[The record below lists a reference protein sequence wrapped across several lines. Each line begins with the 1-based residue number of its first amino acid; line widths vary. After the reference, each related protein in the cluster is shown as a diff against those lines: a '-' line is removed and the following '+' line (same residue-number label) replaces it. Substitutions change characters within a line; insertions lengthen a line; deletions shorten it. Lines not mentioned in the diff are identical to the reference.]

1 MSYALYNTTYFD
13 AIDKLYYNI
22 ITINSMPM
30 GPLNQLVVPFKNN
43 KVSAYSVNDHQ
54 PKCGL
59 GFKSPR
65 NKMMRVDELPEL
77 FAFLFANGYS
87 VDTALTTMI
96 LETNVTNRLI
106 AYIHI
111 KN

>member
-1 MSYALYNTTYFD
+1 MSYALSNTTYFD

-22 ITINSMPM
+22 ITINCKPV
-30 GPLNQLVVPFKNN
+30 GPLAQLVVPFKNN
-43 KVSAYSVNDHQ
+43 KISAYSINEQ
-54 PKCGL
+54 PCCGF

-65 NKMMRVDELPEL
+65 NKLMRLDELPEL
-77 FAFLFANGYS
+77 FAFLFANGYT

-96 LETNVTNRLI
+96 LETNVSNRLI
-106 AYIHI
+106 AYIHL

>member
-22 ITINSMPM
+22 ITISGKPV
-30 GPLNQLVVPFKNN
+30 GPLTQLVVPFKNN
-43 KVSAYSVNDHQ
+43 KVSAYSVREP
-54 PKCGL
+54 PKCGWA
-59 GFKSPR
+59 FRSPL
-65 NKMMRVDELPEL
+65 NKLMRIDELPEL
-77 FAFLFANGYS
+77 FAFLFANGYT
-87 VDTALTTMI
+87 VDTALTTMV